1 MNTPTLLTY
10 IAVMAIVTYAIRA
23 IPLVFIRRDIK
34 SVFIRSFLYYVPY
47 AVLGAMTIPA
57 IFFATQNI
65 ISAAVGLIVAVIL
78 AWFDRGLLT
87 VAVVACI
94 AVYITEWVMT
104 LI

>member
-1 MNTPTLLTY
+1 MSTSTLLMY
-10 IAVMAIVTYAIRA
+10 IATMAIVTYAIRA

-57 IFFATQNI
+57 VFFATQSV

-87 VAVVACI
+87 VAAVACV
-94 AVYITEWVMT
+94 AVFITEWVMT
-104 LI
+104 MI

>member
-1 MNTPTLLTY
+1 MNTQTLLTY

-57 IFFATQNI
+57 IFFATQSI
-65 ISAAVGLIVAVIL
+65 VSAAVGLIAAVIL

-87 VAVVACI
+87 VAVVACV

-104 LI
+104 MI

>member
-1 MNTPTLLTY
+1 MNTQTLLTY

-57 IFFATQNI
+57 IFFATQSI
-65 ISAAVGLIVAVIL
+65 VSAAVGLIAAVIL

>member
-57 IFFATQNI
+57 IFFATQSI
-65 ISAAVGLIVAVIL
+65 VSAAVGLIAAVIL

-104 LI
+104 MI

>member
-47 AVLGAMTIPA
+47 AVLGVMTIPA

>member
-1 MNTPTLLTY
+1 MKIWLY
-10 IAVMAIVTYAIRA
+10 IAVMAIVTY
-23 IPLVFIRRDIK
+23 LVRMLPMTFLRKEIK
-34 SVFIRSFLYYVPY
+34 NKTMRSFLYYVPY

-57 IFFATQNI
+57 IFFATQSI
-65 ISAAVGLIVAVIL
+65 VSAAVGLIAAVIL

>member
-1 MNTPTLLTY
+1 MSTPTLLTY

-57 IFFATQNI
+57 IFFATQSI
-65 ISAAVGLIVAVIL
+65 VSAAVGLIAAVIL

>member
-57 IFFATQNI
+57 IFFATQSI
-65 ISAAVGLIVAVIL
+65 VSAAVGLIAAVIL